1 MRIRKKVLAFA
12 LFSTAMALLLIK
24 TGALIPG
31 IGLLFC
37 SMGLHTIHIIM
48 YMKKVP

>member
-12 LFSTAMALLLIK
+12 LFSTAMALTLIK

-31 IGLLFC
+31 IGLLFV
-37 SMGLHTIHIIM
+37 SMSLHTIHIIM